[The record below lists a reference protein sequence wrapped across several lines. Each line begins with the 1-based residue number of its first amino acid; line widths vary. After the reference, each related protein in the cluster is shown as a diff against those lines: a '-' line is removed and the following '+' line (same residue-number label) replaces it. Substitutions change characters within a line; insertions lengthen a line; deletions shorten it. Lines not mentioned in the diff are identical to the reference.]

1 MTKKPSVSVI
11 LPVLR
16 EAGSINEV
24 VAHIRA
30 QDPDGSAEIIVIDG
44 DLTGGTINAA
54 LVNGLIL
61 AVSRQGRAR
70 QMNRGA
76 EMASGEI
83 LLFLHS
89 DTLLPA
95 QALARINLAMK
106 DEHIVG
112 GAFELGIASD
122 RRIFRITEW
131 YVALRTRLTKMPF
144 GDQAIF
150 IRRDYFEKLGGY
162 KDIPLM
168 EDVELMARIKK
179 RGGRICV
186 IPVKVMTSARRWER
200 EGIVYCTLR
209 NWMLQI
215 LYALGVA
222 PERLVK
228 WYRSP

>member
-1 MTKKPSVSVI
+1 MTKKPAVSVI

-44 DLTGGTINAA
+44 DLTGSTINAA

-76 EMASGEI
+76 EMASGDI

-106 DEHIVG
+106 DKHIVG
-112 GAFELGIASD
+112 GAFELGIDSD

-150 IRRDYFEKLGGY
+150 IRRNYFEKLGGY

-179 RGGRICV
+179 RGDLICV
-186 IPVKVMTSARRWER
+186 IPCKVMTSARRWER

-209 NWMLQI
+209 NWLLQI

>member
-1 MTKKPSVSVI
+1 MTKKPAVSVI

-44 DLTGGTINAA
+44 DLTGSTINAA

-61 AVSRQGRAR
+61 AVSRHGRAR

-76 EMASGEI
+76 EMASGDI

-106 DEHIVG
+106 DKHIVG
-112 GAFELGIASD
+112 GAFELGIDSD

-179 RGGRICV
+179 RGGRVCV

>member
-1 MTKKPSVSVI
+1 MTKKPAVSVI

-44 DLTGGTINAA
+44 DLTGSTINAA

-76 EMASGEI
+76 EMASGDI

-112 GAFELGIASD
+112 GAFELGIDSD

>member
-44 DLTGGTINAA
+44 DLTGSTINAA

-76 EMASGEI
+76 EMASGDI

-112 GAFELGIASD
+112 GAFELGIDSD

-150 IRRDYFEKLGGY
+150 IRRNYFEKLGGY

-179 RGGRICV
+179 RGGRVCV